1 MLRIVLDERYVRLCR
16 LGGGGM
22 GEVHLVRDELLDREV
37 ALKVPR
43 GPQARSVEFV
53 ERFRREARHVAALS
67 HPNIVR
73 VFDAGE
79 APDGTPYMAMEYV
92 PGGTLRDRLLEKGS
106 LPARTAAS
114 VALQI
119 SAALRAAHTSG
130 VIHRDVKPE
139 NVLVSENGDVKVA
152 DFGIARATDATVM
165 THTSRV
171 LGTVRYLS
179 PEQAMGEPVGPASD
193 LYSLGVVL
201 YEMLTG
207 EVPFE
212 AEGPLAVA
220 MRHLTQEPRPL
231 RELDPSV
238 PVPLEAITLK
248 LLEKRPEERYGSA
261 EALAEDL
268 ERFLA
273 GDVASSTAE
282 MSGIPPAVD
291 EKRSPRRARRR
302 RSRVLVAAL
311 LTVSLAV
318 LGVSIGAAAG
328 FAEPVT
334 RHPFVAGILAFDE
347 EQEPLG
353 RALAPSTPGTE
364 ELEAPEREDEAPRE
378 AVPPKERPEVAKT
391 PPSSPQQAMAARWR
405 PAAPE
410 QPVSPSQGTEQPAP
424 ATVVVPALAGMA
436 VEDAQAILGE
446 VGLGLAVGSYEQSET
461 VPQGIVLSQGPA
473 AGYRAEP
480 GAIVSVTVSSGPPEA
495 PQRVRGSEPSLAD
508 EVIAGI
514 DMEPAKLPEMEV
526 PEVEMPEVGQ
536 VVSEKKRR

>member
-1 MLRIVLDERYVRLCR
+1 
-16 LGGGGM
+16 M
-22 GEVHLVRDELLDREV
+22 GEVHLARDELLDREV

-43 GPQARSVEFV
+43 GPQASSMEFA

-92 PGGTLRDRLLEKGS
+92 PGGTLRDRLLEKGP
-106 LPARTAAS
+106 LPARAAAS

-119 SAALRAAHTSG
+119 SAALRAAHASG

-139 NVLVSENGDVKVA
+139 NVLVSENGDAKVA

-165 THTSRV
+165 THGNRV

-193 LYSLGVVL
+193 LYSLGIVL

-220 MRHLTQEPRPL
+220 MRHLTQEPRPV

-238 PVPLEAITLK
+238 PAPLEAITLK
-248 LLEKRPEERYGSA
+248 LLKKRPEDRYGSA

-268 ERFLA
+268 ERFLS
-273 GDVASSTAE
+273 GEVALSTAE
-282 MSGIPPAVD
+282 TTRIAPIAGGNRP
-291 EKRSPRRARRR
+291 PRRARRR

-318 LGVSIGAAAG
+318 LGASVGAAAG
-328 FAEPVT
+328 FAEPLA
-334 RHPFVAGILAFDE
+334 RHPLVAGILSFEE

-353 RALAPSTPGTE
+353 RAIVPSTPVTE
-364 ELEAPEREDEAPRE
+364 ELQAPERAKKAEEGPQKAAPSKEEPPED
-378 AVPPKERPEVAKT
+378 AKT
-391 PPSSPQQAMAARWR
+391 SPGSPQPQQAMAAQWR

-410 QPVSPSQGTEQPAP
+410 QPASSPQGTEQPA
-424 ATVVVPALAGMA
+424 TVAVPELAGMTM
-436 VEDAQAILGE
+436 EDAGAVLAE
-446 VGLGLAVGSYEQSET
+446 VGLVLAVGSYEPSKTAPEG
-461 VPQGIVLSQGPA
+461 VVLSQEPA
-473 AGYRAEP
+473 PGYRAEP
-480 GAIVSVTVSSGPPEA
+480 GATVAVVVSSGPPDA
-495 PQRVRGSEPSLAD
+495 PQRSRESEPSLAD

-514 DMEPAKLPEMEV
+514 DMKPTEP
-526 PEVEMPEVGQ
+526 PEVEVPGSEMPEAGVE
-536 VVSEKKRR
+536 VVASEEE